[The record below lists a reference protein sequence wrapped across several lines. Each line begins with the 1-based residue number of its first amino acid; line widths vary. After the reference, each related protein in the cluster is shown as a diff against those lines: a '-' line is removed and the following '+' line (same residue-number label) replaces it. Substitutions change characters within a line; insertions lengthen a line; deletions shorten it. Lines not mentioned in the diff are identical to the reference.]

1 MKTTDANALPNDI
14 EALKNM
20 VLDMQSQLQTEQAEK
35 LRLQQQLDY
44 LREQWQLLLQK
55 RFGASSEGL
64 PGQGELFNELE
75 EVLEPTTEEVAAD
88 QTVTYTRKKPRR
100 PRIDESLP
108 REEVLHD
115 IADEDK
121 VCDCCGH
128 DLHRMGEEISE
139 ELEFIPAT
147 ARVLRHVRPKYS
159 CRACEKHGTQTAVK
173 IAPVKP
179 SILPKSIATPSLLAQ
194 IISAKFQFG
203 LPLYRQEAM
212 FKQYGI
218 ELSRQTMS
226 RWMLTVSDKLRP
238 LYQRMH
244 DILLK
249 QPALWADETT
259 LNVLDVD
266 KSKCYMW
273 VYGCGTD
280 KPRPDKSPNIVLY
293 DYQDGRGGAHPA
305 AFLADYCGP
314 LQVDGYQGYE
324 QTGARLAGCW
334 AHARRKFIEAKTV
347 QGKGKSGKADQA
359 LSFIQKLYGVE
370 QKIKDDCP
378 AQKQEK
384 RTDLAL
390 PVMDKLKTWLDK
402 SALQVNPQSLLGKA
416 IHYTL
421 KQWDKLQV
429 YLHDGHVNID
439 NNRAERAIK
448 PFVIGRKAWL
458 FSNSRGGAQ
467 ASAIL
472 YSMVETAKANGL
484 MPVDYLMMLFEQLP
498 LLDDG
503 DDLDPLLPWQI
514 NADKN
519 GQSN

>member
-35 LRLQQQLDY
+35 SRLQQQLDY

-75 EVLEPTTEEVAAD
+75 EALEPTTDEVAAE
-88 QTVTYTRKKPRR
+88 QTITYTRKKSR
-100 PRIDESLP
+100 PRIDKSLP

-115 IADEDK
+115 IPDEDK

-128 DLHRMGEEISE
+128 ALHRMGEEVSE
-139 ELEFIPAT
+139 KLEFIPAT
-147 ARVLRHVRPKYS
+147 VRVLRHVRPKYS
-159 CRACEKHGTQTAVK
+159 CRACEKHGTDTTIK

-293 DYQDGRGGAHPA
+293 DYQDGRGAVHPA
-305 AFLADYCGP
+305 AFLTGYRGP

-324 QTGARLAGCW
+324 QTRAQLAGCW

-347 QGKGKSGKADQA
+347 QGKGNVGKADQA
-359 LSFIQKLYGVE
+359 LSFIQKLYGIE
-370 QKIKDDCP
+370 QRLKDDGP

-384 RTDLAL
+384 RDAL
-390 PVMDKLKTWLDK
+390 SRPVMDKLKTWLDK
-402 SALQVNPQSLLGKA
+402 SALQVTPQSLLGKA

-429 YLHDGHVNID
+429 YLHDGHVSID

-484 MPVDYLMMLFEQLP
+484 MPVDYLLTLFEQLP
-498 LLDDG
+498 RLNDG
-503 DDLDPLLPWQI
+503 DDLDLLLPWNI
-514 NADKN
+514 NA
-519 GQSN
+519 G

>member
-1 MKTTDANALPNDI
+1 
-14 EALKNM
+14 M

-35 LRLQQQLDY
+35 SRLQHQLDY
-44 LREQWQLLLQK
+44 LREQWQLLVQK

-75 EVLEPTTEEVAAD
+75 EALEPTADEVAAD

-121 VCDCCGH
+121 ICDCCGH

-147 ARVLRHVRPKYS
+147 SRVVRHVRPKYS
-159 CRACEKHGTQTAVK
+159 CRVCEKHGTQTAVK

-238 LYQRMH
+238 FYQRMH

-305 AFLADYCGP
+305 AF
-314 LQVDGYQGYE
+314 
-324 QTGARLAGCW
+324 
-334 AHARRKFIEAKTV
+334 
-347 QGKGKSGKADQA
+347 S
-359 LSFIQKLYGVE
+359 S
-370 QKIKDDCP
+370 
-378 AQKQEK
+378 
-384 RTDLAL
+384 
-390 PVMDKLKTWLDK
+390 
-402 SALQVNPQSLLGKA
+402 
-416 IHYTL
+416 
-421 KQWDKLQV
+421 
-429 YLHDGHVNID
+429 
-439 NNRAERAIK
+439 
-448 PFVIGRKAWL
+448 
-458 FSNSRGGAQ
+458 
-467 ASAIL
+467 
-472 YSMVETAKANGL
+472 
-484 MPVDYLMMLFEQLP
+484 
-498 LLDDG
+498 
-503 DDLDPLLPWQI
+503 
-514 NADKN
+514 
-519 GQSN
+519 

>member
-1 MKTTDANALPNDI
+1 
-14 EALKNM
+14 M
-20 VLDMQSQLQTEQAEK
+20 VLELQSKNHELHCENQALQQK
-35 LRLQQQLDY
+35 LRHLM
-44 LREQWQLLLQK
+44 EQWQLSLQK

-75 EVLEPTTEEVAAD
+75 DTLEPTADEVAED
-88 QTVTYTRKKPRR
+88 RTITYTRKKPRR
-100 PRIDESLP
+100 PRIDESLA
-108 REEVLHD
+108 REEILHD

-128 DLHRMGEEISE
+128 DLHRMGEETSE

-147 ARVLRHVRPKYS
+147 IKVLRHVRPKYS
-159 CRACEKHGTQTAVK
+159 CRECEKHGTETNIK
-173 IAPVKP
+173 IVPVQP
-179 SILPKSIATPSLLAQ
+179 GILPKSIATPSLLAQ

-218 ELSRQTMS
+218 ELNRQTMS
-226 RWMLTVSDKLRP
+226 RWMLKVSDRLRP
-238 LYQRMH
+238 LYGRMH
-244 DILLK
+244 ELLLK

-259 LNVLDVD
+259 LNVLNVD

-293 DYQDGRGGAHPA
+293 EYQDGRGGVHPA
-305 AFLADYCGP
+305 DFLADYSGP
-314 LQVDGYQGYE
+314 LQVDGYKGYE
-324 QTGARLAGCW
+324 QTDAVLAGCW

-359 LSFIQKLYGVE
+359 LSFIRKLYGIE
-370 QKIKDDCP
+370 QKIKTDGP
-378 AQKQEK
+378 EQKQQK
-384 RTDLAL
+384 RTELSQ
-390 PVMDKLKTWLDK
+390 PVMDKLKAWLDK
-402 SALQVNPQSLLGKA
+402 SALQVNPKSLLGKA
-416 IHYTL
+416 IDYTL

-429 YLHDGHVNID
+429 YLSEGHLSID

-458 FSNSRGGAQ
+458 FSKSRSGAQ
-467 ASAIL
+467 ASAVL
-472 YSMVETAKANGL
+472 YSLVETAKANGL
-484 MPVDYLMMLFEQLP
+484 MPVDYLMSLFEQLP
-498 LLDDG
+498 LLGEG
-503 DDLDPLLPWQI
+503 DDIDQLLPW
-514 NADKN
+514 NLKATSS
-519 GQSN
+519 GQES

>member
-1 MKTTDANALPNDI
+1 
-14 EALKNM
+14 M
-20 VLDMQSQLQTEQAEK
+20 VLELQSKNNELHFENQGLQQK
-35 LRLQQQLDY
+35 LRHLM
-44 LREQWQLLLQK
+44 EQWQLSLQK

-75 EVLEPTTEEVAAD
+75 DTLEPAVDDVAKD
-88 QTVTYTRKKPRR
+88 QTTTTPPKKPRR
-100 PRIDESLP
+100 PRIDASLP

-115 IADEDK
+115 ISDEEK
-121 VCDCCGH
+121 ICACCGH
-128 DLHRMGEEISE
+128 DLHRMGEETSE
-139 ELEFIPAT
+139 ELKFIPAT
-147 ARVLRHVRPKYS
+147 IKVLRHVRPKYS
-159 CRACEKHGTQTAVK
+159 CRECEKHSTHNTVK
-173 IAPVKP
+173 IAPVKA
-179 SILPKSIATPSLLAQ
+179 SILPKSIASPSLLAQ

-218 ELSRQTMS
+218 ELNRQTMS
-226 RWMLTVSDKLRP
+226 RWMLKVSDTLRP

-244 DILLK
+244 EILLK

-273 VYGCGTD
+273 VYGCGSE
-280 KPRPDKSPNIVLY
+280 KPKPDKLPNIVLY
-293 DYQDGRGGAHPA
+293 EYQDGRGGVHPA
-305 AFLADYCGP
+305 DFLAGYSGP
-314 LQVDGYQGYE
+314 LLVDGYQGYE
-324 QTGARLAGCW
+324 QTDAMLAGCW

-359 LSFIQKLYGVE
+359 LSFIQKLYGIE
-370 QKIKDDCP
+370 QTIKNDSP
-378 AQKQEK
+378 AQKQLK
-384 RTDLAL
+384 RDAL
-390 PVMDKLKTWLDK
+390 VRPVMEKLKAWLDK

-429 YLHDGHVNID
+429 YRRDGHLSID

-458 FSNSRGGAQ
+458 FSKSRGGAE

-472 YSMVETAKANGL
+472 YSLVETAKANGL
-484 MPVDYLMMLFEQLP
+484 MPVDYLMSLFEQLP
-498 LLDDG
+498 LLNEDDG
-503 DDLDPLLPWQI
+503 IDSLLPWNI
-514 NADKN
+514 KTT
-519 GQSN
+519 